1 MSDWDELEALA
12 AKHERN
18 REQRLQAVKRWVR
31 YIQEH
36 PPEEWGE
43 QQNKL
48 VNSQLESARE
58 SGIDLAHYRRIE
70 DAKRDS

>member
-1 MSDWDELEALA
+1 MSDSNELEALA

-18 REQRLQAVKRWVR
+18 REQRLQAIKRWIR
-31 YIQEH
+31 YIREN

-48 VNSQLESARE
+48 INSQLESARE
-58 SGIDLAHYRRIE
+58 TGLDVEHYRRVAQTE
-70 DAKRDS
+70 RDR